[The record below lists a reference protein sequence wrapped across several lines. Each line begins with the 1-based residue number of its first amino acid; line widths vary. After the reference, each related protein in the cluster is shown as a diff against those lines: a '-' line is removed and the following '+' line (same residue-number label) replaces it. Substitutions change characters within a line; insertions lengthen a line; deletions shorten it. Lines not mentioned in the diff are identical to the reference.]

1 MERKKNIFDKIGSLI
16 PGYRGYANRDSR
28 RGCDKLLRNQIA
40 DEILKSESLM
50 NARLKEEVKNK
61 NFNKLQEIEEYRKSL
76 NTLSEKVRYAPYGES
91 TFFSDNQIKEDAIQE
106 IYQLDYKLFSLLN
119 DSKDKLVEM
128 SNTELNVY
136 ISSISL
142 LINERN
148 SFIKGFK

>member
-28 RGCDKLLRNQIA
+28 RNCDKLLRNQIA

-50 NARLKEEVKNK
+50 NDRLKEEVKNK

-91 TFFSDNQIKEDAIQE
+91 TFFSDNQIKEDAIQK
-106 IYQLDYKLFSLLN
+106 IYQFDYKLFSLLN

-128 SNTELNVY
+128 SNLELDGY
-136 ISSISL
+136 IRSISL